1 MTRNK
6 ASGSIRGLRQYTTPP
21 PPPPPPPP
29 APHTAASF
37 PSVRTNHGSIGRE
50 KKCFP
55 QCVFGSLIE
64 KQWLAIRHLHISH
77 NSPYLPLKFCISIVL
92 NFSYRTAVKP
102 RRNEKQR
109 LCNISGGGQK
119 RCIVEDVQVA
129 YGQILSLVLC
139 NSPRSLLES

>member
-1 MTRNK
+1 MKVWHEKYDTKYSQWIDQRL
-6 ASGSIRGLRQYTTPP
+6 ATVH
-21 PPPPPPPP
+21 P

-55 QCVFGSLIE
+55 QWVFGSLIE
-64 KQWLAIRHLHISH
+64 TQWLAIRHLHISH
-77 NSPYLPLKFCISIVL
+77 NSPYLPLKFCISIVF

-109 LCNISGGGQK
+109 LCNIWGGGK
-119 RCIVEDVQVA
+119 KGVLWKMCKWRIDKSFP
-129 YGQILSLVLC
+129 LFLVTAPEV
-139 NSPRSLLES
+139 SAKV

>member
-6 ASGSIRGLRQYTTPP
+6 ATGSIRGLRLYTPP
-21 PPPPPPPP
+21 
-29 APHTAASF
+29 TAASF

-55 QCVFGSLIE
+55 QLVFRSLIE
-64 KQWLAIRHLHISH
+64 TRWLAIRHLHISH
-77 NSPYLPLKFCISIVL
+77 NAPYLPPKFCISIVF

-109 LCNISGGGQK
+109 LCNIWGGGQK
-119 RCIVEDVQVA
+119 RCIVGVLDD
-129 YGQILSLVLC
+129 LFPCSL
-139 NSPRSLLES
+139 